1 MLLLHVVAILA
12 HSTPSQKAAAVW
24 IIRVL
29 ARLQHDP
36 VIGPKCG
43 LRVSMIT
50 ATHEDWIVLEA
61 SKHPI
66 DPDRRSFLGWCR
78 VCKDRYHVE
87 EKRK

>member
-1 MLLLHVVAILA
+1 MGAIVAMA
-12 HSTPSQKAAAVW
+12 KSP
-24 IIRVL
+24 RVEC
-29 ARLQHDP
+29 
-36 VIGPKCG
+36 IGPKCG

-61 SKHPI
+61 SKHPN